1 VFTALDLSSGFH
13 QLRLSPESFAATS
26 FTAGDQLYE
35 WCVLPFGVACAPSA
49 FHSYVHSLLAHIP
62 GVIVYIDDVLVCG
75 ADAEEHDAR
84 MTAVLDALSSAGL
97 FLNPSKAQCRL
108 GQVQYLGHL
117 ISHDSISPLPQYMH
131 KLAAYNKP
139 STCRQIR
146 RLMGAANWVADFL
159 PQLRVKLAPF
169 QELSGRKGKF
179 TWTPAHEIAWEGF
192 QEILETW
199 QPLCPVREDGRL
211 ELAVDASE
219 VGWGAVLLQ
228 WDVAGM
234 NRRLVGCT
242 SGCWSSTE
250 RAWHV
255 REQELKAVLRSL
267 RKWRVFVIGRRVSVS
282 TDHRSNLQV
291 NLAPTN
297 LNFFK
302 VARWVEELQEFDLAW
317 GFVKGSN
324 NGLPD
329 WLSRLKDLAD
339 KAVAAG
345 LSPA

>member
-1 VFTALDLSSGFH
+1 
-13 QLRLSPESFAATS
+13 
-26 FTAGDQLYE
+26 
-35 WCVLPFGVACAPSA
+35 
-49 FHSYVHSLLAHIP
+49 
-62 GVIVYIDDVLVCG
+62 VIVYIDDVLVCG
-75 ADAEEHDAR
+75 ADAEEHDTR
-84 MTAVLDALSSAGL
+84 MAAVMDALSSAGL

-108 GQVQYLGHL
+108 AQVQYLGHL
-117 ISHDSISPLPQYMH
+117 ISHDAISPLPQYMH
-131 KLAAYNKP
+131 KLASYSRPA
-139 STCRQIR
+139 TCKQIR

-159 PQLRVKLAPF
+159 PNLRAVMQPF

-179 TWTPAHEIAWEGF
+179 VWNDEHETSWVAFQDLLTTWK
-192 QEILETW
+192 
-199 QPLCPVREDGRL
+199 PLCPVKDDGRL

-228 WDVAGM
+228 WDAAGM

-250 RAWHV
+250 RSWHV

-267 RKWRVFVIGRRVSVS
+267 RKWRVFAIGRRVTVS
-282 TDHRSNLQV
+282 TDHRSNLNV

-302 VARWVEELQEFDLAW
+302 LARWVEELQEYDLEW
-317 GFVKGSN
+317 QFVKGTC